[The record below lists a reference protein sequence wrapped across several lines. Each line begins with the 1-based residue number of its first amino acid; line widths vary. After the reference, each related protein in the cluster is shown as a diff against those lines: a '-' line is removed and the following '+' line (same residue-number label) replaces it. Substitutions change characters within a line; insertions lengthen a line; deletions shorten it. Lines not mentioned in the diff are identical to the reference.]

1 MRQYFLRLSLPAA
14 MWNLR
19 SLSCLL
25 LLCFSVTTVAAQRTN
40 SETTKWLTLNGDA
53 PLVIALGGFSG
64 LFPDSSYDAYMV
76 AMETSLANVIAWC
89 DVQLTKD
96 GVGICLPD
104 LKLDNASDIDVYF
117 KNKET
122 KYSVNGVPMQG
133 WFSIDF
139 NFKDLAPV
147 TLRQGVFSRTPKFD
161 GTQQKILTVLDV
173 VNKVKPPGL
182 WLNIQHDT
190 FFSQHN
196 LSMRS
201 FIISLSRS
209 VIVNYISSPE
219 VNFLKSIVSRFNPL
233 VTKLV
238 FRFLGQGDI
247 EPSTN
252 QTYGSLLKNLTF
264 IKTFASGILVPKTY
278 IWPVDNSLYLQP
290 HTSLVLDAHK
300 EGLQIFASE
309 FVNDVPFAYN
319 YSYDPATEYLSFI
332 DNGDFSVDGVL
343 SDFPITPSAT
353 IDCFTHLGKND
364 KPQAK
369 LLIITS
375 EGASGDYPGCTD
387 LAYTKAAMDGAD
399 VLDCPVQ
406 MSKDGIPF
414 CLGSI
419 NLIDKTTVAQS
430 PFGNIG
436 SAVPELN
443 VTNGIFTFNLT
454 WDEIKSLKPAIS
466 NPWSEFRLYRNPK
479 ARNDGSFVSLVDFLT
494 YAKNATTV
502 SGVMIS
508 IENAVYLAKHG
519 YGVTAAVLEALS
531 NTAYNNQSA
540 KKVMIQSTDSSV
552 LKEFRKSHYEL
563 VYRVADDISDIES
576 STISE
581 IKSFASSVIVTKKSV
596 FPSEEQFLIGQT
608 DVVQKLQSSNLPVYA
623 RLFNN
628 EFVSQAWDFFSDSSV
643 EINNYIS
650 GAGIDGVITE
660 FPGTAARYRR
670 NRCLGYKDRP
680 LYLSPVEPGGLLQ
693 FMAPQLLPAAEA
705 PNPILTDSDVVEP
718 PLPPVAKITPAGN
731 ESIAATPTPPSG
743 QSSVVAGVFTSCVAI
758 LLANLLIF

>member
-1 MRQYFLRLSLPAA
+1 

-25 LLCFSVTTVAAQRTN
+25 LLCFSVTTTVAAQSTN
-40 SETTKWLTLNGDA
+40 NATTKWLTLNGDA
-53 PLVIALGGFSG
+53 PLVIARGGFSG

-117 KNKET
+117 KNKKS

-173 VNKVKPPGL
+173 VGKVKPPGL

-219 VNFLKSIVSRFNPL
+219 VDFLKSIVSRFNPR

-238 FRFLGQGDI
+238 FRFLGHDDI

-252 QTYGSLLKNLTF
+252 QT
-264 IKTFASGILVPKTY
+264 
-278 IWPVDNSLYLQP
+278 
-290 HTSLVLDAHK
+290 
-300 EGLQIFASE
+300 
-309 FVNDVPFAYN
+309 
-319 YSYDPATEYLSFI
+319 YDPATEYLSFI

-406 MSKDGIPF
+406 MAKDGIPF
-414 CLGSI
+414 CLGSM

-430 PFGNIG
+430 SFGNIG

-443 VTNGIFTFNLT
+443 ITNGIFTFNLT

-479 ARNDGSFVSLVDFLT
+479 ARNDGRFVSLVDFLT

-508 IENAVYLAKHG
+508 IENAAYLAKHG
-519 YGVTAAVLEALS
+519 FGVTAAVLEALS
-531 NTAYNNQSA
+531 KAAYNNQTA

-552 LKEFRKSHYEL
+552 LKEFKKSQYEL

-608 DVVQKLQSSNLPVYA
+608 DVVQKLQSSNLPVYIG
-623 RLFNN
+623 LFNN

-643 EINNYIS
+643 EINNYIA

-670 NRCLGYKDRP
+670 NRCLGYKERP

-705 PNPILTDSDVVEP
+705 PNPILTESDVVEP
-718 PLPPVAKITPAGN
+718 PLPPVAKITPTAGN
-731 ESIAATPTPPSG
+731 ESIAAAPAPPSG
-743 QSSVVAGVFTSCVAI
+743 QSSVVAGVFISCVAI